1 MIRPL
6 ILAVLLAAAATPA
19 LAQQQLQLGGGKGE
33 PSEIQADDALE
44 WHQNEKTYIAR
55 GNAVYKRGDL
65 TVKADL
71 LTAYYREL
79 PDKSTEIFRA
89 TAEGN
94 VLITRGD
101 DTTVT
106 GGKGVYELDA
116 QTFTLTG
123 GNLRFVSKDDVIT
136 ATDSMVYRQAED
148 VAIARGN
155 ATATRAKEQKSL
167 RADTLTGH
175 FAPDD
180 KGQKALSTV
189 DADGNV
195 RLTTATDVVTGQT
208 GHYDVKTQFATIT
221 DNVHLTRGGN
231 QLNGDYAEVDMA
243 SGVSKLL
250 TKPGQ
255 GGRARALLV
264 PDEKGQ
270 TPGLP
275 GTAGQAAPKPPAQTA
290 PKK

>member
-6 ILAVLLAAAATPA
+6 ILAVLLAAVAVPAA
-19 LAQQQLQLGGGKGE
+19 AQQQLQLGGGKGE

-44 WHQNEKTYIAR
+44 WHQNDKTYVAR

-65 TVKADL
+65 TVKADV

-89 TAEGN
+89 TADGN
-94 VLITRGD
+94 VLITRGE
-101 DTTVT
+101 TTNAT
-106 GGKGVYELDA
+106 SGKAVYDVDA
-116 QTFTLTG
+116 QTVTLTG
-123 GNLRFVSKDDVIT
+123 GNLKFVNNDDVIT
-136 ATDSMVYRQAED
+136 ATDSMQYRQAED

-155 ATATRAKEQKSL
+155 ATAVRAKEQKTL
-167 RADTLTGH
+167 RADTLIGH
-175 FAPDD
+175 FAPNE
-180 KGQKALSTV
+180 KGEKELSVV
-189 DADGNV
+189 DAEGNV
-195 RLTTATDVVTGQT
+195 KLTTATDVVTGQT
-208 GHYDVKTQFATIT
+208 GRYDVKSQFATIT
-221 DNVHLTRGGN
+221 DNVRMTRGGN

-250 TKPGQ
+250 TRPGQ

-264 PDEKGQ
+264 PDESQK
-270 TPGLP
+270 TPGQP
-275 GTAGQAAPKPPAQTA
+275 AAPGQAAPAQPA

>member
-6 ILAVLLAAAATPA
+6 ILAVLLSAVAVPA
-19 LAQQQLQLGGGKGE
+19 FAQQQLQLGGGKAE

-94 VLITRGD
+94 VLITQG
-101 DTTVT
+101 DTTSAT

-123 GNLRFVSKDDVIT
+123 GNLKFVNKDDVIT
-136 ATDSMVYRQAED
+136 ATDSMVYRQADD

-155 ATATRAKEQKSL
+155 ATATRAKEQKAL

-175 FAPDD
+175 FAPNEKGD
-180 KGQKALSTV
+180 KELSTV

-195 RLTTATDVVTGQT
+195 KLTTATDVVTGQT
-208 GHYDVKTQFATIT
+208 GHYDVKSQFATIN

-250 TKPGQ
+250 TRPGQ

-275 GTAGQAAPKPPAQTA
+275 GAGQAAPAQPA

>member
-6 ILAVLLAAAATPA
+6 ILAVLLSAAAMPA
-19 LAQQQLQLGGGKGE
+19 LAQQQLQLGGGKNE
-33 PSEIQADDALE
+33 PSQIQADDALE
-44 WHQNEKTYIAR
+44 WHQNEKTYVAR
-55 GNAVYKRGDL
+55 GNAVYQRGEL
-65 TVKADL
+65 TVKADV

-101 DTTVT
+101 TTSAT

-123 GNLRFVSKDDVIT
+123 GNLKFINNDDVIT

-155 ATATRAKEQKSL
+155 ATATRAKEQKSV

-175 FAPDD
+175 FAPNE
-180 KGQKALSTV
+180 KGEKELSVV

-195 RLTTATDVVTGQT
+195 KLTTPTDVVTGRT
-208 GHYDVKTQFATIT
+208 GRYDVKAQFATIT
-221 DNVHLTRGGN
+221 DDVRMTRGGN

-270 TPGLP
+270 SPGGLP
-275 GTAGQAAPKPPAQTA
+275 GQPAVPAPSA

>member
-6 ILAVLLAAAATPA
+6 ILAVLLSAVAVPA
-19 LAQQQLQLGGGKGE
+19 LAQQQLQLGGNGKE

-65 TVKADL
+65 TVKADV

-89 TAEGN
+89 TAEGH

-101 DTTVT
+101 NTSATS
-106 GGKGVYELDA
+106 GKAVYELDS
-116 QTFTLTG
+116 QIVTLTG
-123 GNLRFVSKDDVIT
+123 GNLKFVNNDDVIT
-136 ATDSMVYRQAED
+136 ATDSMQYRQAED

-155 ATATRAKEQKSL
+155 ATAVRAKEQKTL

-175 FAPDD
+175 FTPSD
-180 KGQKALSTV
+180 KGNGDKELSLV

-195 RLTTATDVVTGQT
+195 RLTTATDVVTGDT
-208 GHYDVKTQFATIT
+208 GRYDVKKQFATIT
-221 DNVHLTRGGN
+221 DNVHMTRGGN

-250 TKPGQ
+250 TRPGQ

-264 PDEKGQ
+264 PDQNDKTQ
-270 TPGLP
+270 P
-275 GTAGQAAPKPPAQTA
+275 AAPGKPA

>member
-6 ILAVLLAAAATPA
+6 ILAVLLGAVAVPA
-19 LAQQQLQLGGGKGE
+19 LAQQQLQLGGGSG

-44 WHQNEKTYIAR
+44 WHQNEKTYVAR

-79 PDKSTEIFRA
+79 PDKSTEIFSA
-89 TAEGN
+89 TAEGH

-101 DTTVT
+101 TTSAT
-106 GGKGVYELDA
+106 SGKAVYDVDA
-116 QTFTLTG
+116 QTVTLTG
-123 GNLRFVSKDDVIT
+123 GNLKFVNNDDVIT
-136 ATDSMVYRQAED
+136 ATDSMQYRQAED

-155 ATATRAKEQKSL
+155 ATAVRAKEQKTL
-167 RADTLTGH
+167 RADTLIGH
-175 FAPDD
+175 FAPNEKGD
-180 KGQKALSTV
+180 KELSLV
-189 DADGNV
+189 DAEGNV
-195 RLTTATDVVTGQT
+195 RLTTATDVVTGDT
-208 GHYDVKTQFATIT
+208 GRYDVKKQFATIN
-221 DNVHLTRGGN
+221 DNVHMTRGGN

-250 TKPGQ
+250 TRPGQ

-264 PDEKGQ
+264 PDEKNSQ
-270 TPGLP
+270 AQP
-275 GTAGQAAPKPPAQTA
+275 AAPGQPA

>member
-6 ILAVLLAAAATPA
+6 ILAVLLSAAALPA
-19 LAQQQLQLGGGKGE
+19 LAQQQLQLGGGKDE

-55 GNAVYKRGDL
+55 GNAVYKRGEL
-65 TVKADL
+65 TVKADV

-89 TAEGN
+89 IAEGN

-101 DTTVT
+101 TTSAT

-123 GNLRFVSKDDVIT
+123 GNLKFVNNDDVIT

-148 VAIARGN
+148 IAIARGN
-155 ATATRAKEQKSL
+155 ATATRAKEQKTV

-175 FAPDD
+175 FAPNEKGD
-180 KGQKALSTV
+180 KELSVV

-195 RLTTATDVVTGQT
+195 KLTTPTDVVTGRT
-208 GHYDVKTQFATIT
+208 GRYDVKAQFATIT
-221 DNVHLTRGGN
+221 DDVRMTRGGN

-250 TKPGQ
+250 TRPGQ

-264 PDEKGQ
+264 PEQNNQGQ
-270 TPGLP
+270 PGLP
-275 GTAGQAAPKPPAQTA
+275 GQPAAPAQPAPKP
-290 PKK
+290 

>member
-6 ILAVLLAAAATPA
+6 ILAVLLSAVAVPA
-19 LAQQQLQLGGGKGE
+19 FAQQQLQLGGGKGE

-55 GNAVYKRGDL
+55 GNAVYKRGDM

-123 GNLRFVSKDDVIT
+123 GNLKFVSKDDVIT

-175 FAPDD
+175 FAPDE
-180 KGQKALSTV
+180 KGDKALSTV

-195 RLTTATDVVTGQT
+195 RLTTATDVVTGET
-208 GHYDVKTQFATIT
+208 GHYDVKTQFATIN

-250 TKPGQ
+250 TRPGQ

-275 GTAGQAAPKPPAQTA
+275 GQPAPAQPA

>member
-1 MIRPL
+1 NAAMIRPL
-6 ILAVLLAAAATPA
+6 ILAVLLSTAAMPA
-19 LAQQQLQLGGGKGE
+19 LAQQQLQLGGGKNE
-33 PSEIQADDALE
+33 PSQIQADDALE
-44 WHQNEKTYIAR
+44 WHQNEKTYVAR
-55 GNAVYKRGDL
+55 GNAVYQRGEL
-65 TVKADL
+65 TVKADV

-89 TAEGN
+89 TADGN

-101 DTTVT
+101 TTSAT

-123 GNLRFVSKDDVIT
+123 GNLKFINNDDVIT

-155 ATATRAKEQKSL
+155 ATATRAKEQKSV

-175 FAPDD
+175 FAPNE
-180 KGQKALSTV
+180 KGEKELSVV

-195 RLTTATDVVTGQT
+195 KLTTPTDVVTGRT
-208 GHYDVKTQFATIT
+208 GRYDVKAQFATIT
-221 DNVHLTRGGN
+221 DDVRMTRGGN

-255 GGRARALLV
+255 GGRALALLV

-270 TPGLP
+270 SPGGLP
-275 GTAGQAAPKPPAQTA
+275 GQPAVPAPPA

>member
-6 ILAVLLAAAATPA
+6 ILAVLLGALATPA
-19 LAQQQLQLGGGKGE
+19 MAQQQLQLGSKDGQ
-33 PSEIQADDALE
+33 PSNIEASKSLE
-44 WHQNEKTYIAR
+44 WRQNDKQYIAT
-55 GNAVYKRGDL
+55 GDAVYTRGDL
-65 TVKADL
+65 TVKADV

-94 VLITRGD
+94 VLITKGT
-101 DTTVT
+101 DTTAT

-116 QTFTLTG
+116 QVFTLTG
-123 GNLRFVSKDDVIT
+123 GNLKFTNKDDVIT
-136 ATDSMVYRQAED
+136 ATDSLEYHQAQD

-155 ATATRAKEQKSL
+155 ATAVRAKEQRTL

-180 KGQKALSTV
+180 KGDKALSVV

-208 GHYDVKTQFATIT
+208 GRYDVKTQFATIT
-221 DNVHLTRGGN
+221 DDVHLTRGGN

-250 TKPGQ
+250 TRPGQ

-264 PDEKGQ
+264 PDQKTQ
-270 TPGLP
+270 TPGQP
-275 GTAGQAAPKPPAQTA
+275 AAPAEPA
-290 PKK
+290 PKKK